1 MAYTQSYIIS
11 YSLQDELLLPPQLRQ
26 QKMVDYLNSISSP
39 LQWMHDITWVDSYV
53 DGFTYP
59 DYSTASTYYPGLG
72 NTIGDRVIY
81 KDRGVYEC
89 IATCSNIDPI
99 KLGSPYWELISDNYL
114 GARERVLYNS
124 QKVVFEFAL
133 NRWFQTGVLTIPYS
147 GGIYIN
153 NNITQPN
160 SFIMGTSSQLSSYMV
175 DSTVNGPPQSGWL
188 SLNPFNPPPSQYN
201 FTIFVP
207 ISTVNQIDAGNTY
220 SVPFLSKNAD
230 TIIRSFAD
238 TLKISGML
246 YDIKS
251 Y

>member
-11 YSLQDELLLPPQLRQ
+11 YSLQDELLLPPQLRKP
-26 QKMVDYLNSISSP
+26 KMVSYLNSISYP
-39 LQWMHDITWVDSYV
+39 LQWLHDITWVDSFS

-59 DYSTASTYYPGLG
+59 LYSTSSTYYPGLG

-99 KLGSPYWELISDNYL
+99 KLGSNYWELISDNYI

-124 QKVVFEFAL
+124 QKVLFEYAL
-133 NRWFQTGVLTIPYS
+133 NKWFQTGVLTIPYS
-147 GGIYIN
+147 GGIYIIN
-153 NNITQPN
+153 NEIPSTSFLMGLSGEYSTPMTDTTVTQIQWGYLAHSPYN
-160 SFIMGTSSQLSSYMV
+160 PMP
-175 DSTVNGPPQSGWL
+175 STD
-188 SLNPFNPPPSQYN
+188 N

-207 ISTVNQIDAGNTY
+207 IAVAQQIDPAGNTY
-220 SVPFLSKNAD
+220 SIPDISPNAN

-238 TLKISGML
+238 TIKLAGMI
-246 YDIKS
+246 YNIKT